1 MCGIDGSTKNL
12 GVTMLTLFDVV
23 IASERATFST
33 NYGQIGQIP
42 EGLSLMA
49 ITGKVRGNCV
59 SKSILKKLWIFS
71 ESNRKILINFQTNR
85 LFYLGDTLTATEAFN
100 YGLVTKVIPNTEE
113 FVEEMYKICR
123 KTASM
128 SSQVSISYYQN
139 SFSSSGVHVDMK
151 TGPL

>member
-1 MCGIDGSTKNL
+1 MIFNLTLNDFSRFFRNFLIGLVTFPKILMCGIDGSTKNL

-59 SKSILKKLWIFS
+59 S
-71 ESNRKILINFQTNR
+71 
-85 LFYLGDTLTATEAFN
+85 
-100 YGLVTKVIPNTEE
+100 
-113 FVEEMYKICR
+113 
-123 KTASM
+123 
-128 SSQVSISYYQN
+128 
-139 SFSSSGVHVDMK
+139 
-151 TGPL
+151 